1 MGIARSTF
9 YDRPDTGADDATVVA
24 QMKSICDEFET
35 YGYRRVDAELRHRG
49 LVVNAKKVRRLMREH
64 ALNPQPRR
72 RFIATTDSDHND
84 PICPNLAT
92 TMTLDGPNQLWV
104 ADITYVAITTS
115 FVYVAV
121 TLDAWSRR
129 GRRLCHQPLDRCA
142 AGSCCAQGRH
152 QRPQSPAG
160 LRASF
165 RPWVAIRF
173 RNLSRCLTR
182 ARIRRF
188 DEPPRQSIR

>member
-1 MGIARSTF
+1 MEIARSTF

-24 QMKSICDEFET
+24 QMKSICDEFEA

-92 TMTLDGPNQLWV
+92 TMTLDGR
-104 ADITYVAITTS
+104 TS
-115 FVYVAV
+115 FGWL
-121 TLDAWSRR
+121 TSPMSPSRPASCTWLSPSMR
-129 GRRLCHQPLDRCA
+129 GPV
-142 AGSCCAQGRH
+142 GS
-152 QRPQSPAG
+152 
-160 LRASF
+160 
-165 RPWVAIRF
+165 
-173 RNLSRCLTR
+173 
-182 ARIRRF
+182 
-188 DEPPRQSIR
+188 

>member
-1 MGIARSTF
+1 MEIARSTF
-9 YDRPDTGADDATVVA
+9 YDRPDTGTDGAAVVA

-72 RFIATTDSDHND
+72 RFIATTVSDHND
-84 PICPNLAT
+84 PICANLAT

-115 FVYVAV
+115 FVYLAV

-129 GRRLCHQPLDRCA
+129 VVGYAISRSIDARLA
-142 AGSCCAQGRH
+142 AA
-152 QRPQSPAG
+152 A
-160 LRASF
+160 LA
-165 RPWVAIRF
+165 
-173 RNLSRCLTR
+173 
-182 ARIRRF
+182 
-188 DEPPRQSIR
+188 

>member
-1 MGIARSTF
+1 MKPAAWTRMPRLLTSCMNTKPRSWRWGAWLAPRLWKSNF

-84 PICPNLAT
+84 PICPNLTT

-115 FVYVAV
+115 FV
-121 TLDAWSRR
+121 
-129 GRRLCHQPLDRCA
+129 
-142 AGSCCAQGRH
+142 
-152 QRPQSPAG
+152 
-160 LRASF
+160 
-165 RPWVAIRF
+165 
-173 RNLSRCLTR
+173 
-182 ARIRRF
+182 
-188 DEPPRQSIR
+188 

>member
-1 MGIARSTF
+1 MTLGGRNDDNHRWAGDRSTF

-24 QMKSICDEFET
+24 QMKSICDEFEA

-64 ALNPQPRR
+64 GLNPQPRR

-129 GRRLCHQPLDRCA
+129 VVGY
-142 AGSCCAQGRH
+142 
-152 QRPQSPAG
+152 
-160 LRASF
+160 
-165 RPWVAIRF
+165 AI
-173 RNLSRCLTR
+173 SR
-182 ARIRRF
+182 
-188 DEPPRQSIR
+188 SI